1 MNEERARHEVHN
13 PNARRLFPP
22 RLVNTIGVL
31 TLLEEEED
39 ALVLEHNGET
49 DGAGHYNC
57 LVRCVAAWGLGAV
70 GTLPACIYNA
80 IELGRWSG

>member
-1 MNEERARHEVHN
+1 MNKEFEHHEVHN

-22 RLVNTIGVL
+22 KMVNTIGVL
-31 TLLEEEED
+31 TLLEQEVD
-39 ALVLEHNGET
+39 TLVLEHNGAADE
-49 DGAGHYNC
+49 AGHYNC

-70 GTLPACIYNA
+70 RTLPACIYNA

>member
-1 MNEERARHEVHN
+1 M
-13 PNARRLFPP
+13 
-22 RLVNTIGVL
+22 VNTIGVL
-31 TLLEEEED
+31 TLLEAEED
-39 ALVLEHNGET
+39 TLVLEHNGAADE
-49 DGAGHYNC
+49 AGHYNC